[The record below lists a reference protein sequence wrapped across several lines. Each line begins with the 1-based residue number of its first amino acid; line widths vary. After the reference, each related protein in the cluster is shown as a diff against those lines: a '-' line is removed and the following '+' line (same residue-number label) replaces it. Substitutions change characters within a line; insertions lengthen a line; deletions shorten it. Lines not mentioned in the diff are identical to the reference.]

1 MQVESYVKVNMNNN
15 VNLNKDKI
23 ILNLINK
30 IEMRLEGVK

>member
-15 VNLNKDKI
+15 VNFNKDKI

-30 IEMRLEGVK
+30 IEMRLEGLK